1 MWLGKEALMDAD
13 LTYATDLTGITVYT
27 VTTARTNT
35 VYTHQAHAAL
45 HHEALTAIPDTEG
58 MYLKLERRY
67 HGAAQAGKPYW
78 RLEISLPGDPTELRR
93 NFDEDMPLANSRERN
108 LGALIGRIGR
118 VYIEE
123 APGRIAAARRDAA
136 KRERQ
141 AASAERAA
149 AARRDADGLI
159 ESSRDLAA
167 LLRMHAPTAG
177 DPTEWDAI
185 VIPIAAGSVASFAV
199 NRRRSTPKRLVLAD
213 LPYAADRAPD
223 GWRPA
228 QMADTDMCDPD
239 GNRIE
244 LDWLTVTRY
253 QYGPP
258 EETHTHRTPAAARR
272 HYDRLCQQLFAGGE
286 K

>member
-1 MWLGKEALMDAD
+1 
-13 LTYATDLTGITVYT
+13 
-27 VTTARTNT
+27 
-35 VYTHQAHAAL
+35 
-45 HHEALTAIPDTEG
+45 PDTEG
-58 MYLKLERRY
+58 MYLILERRF

-78 RLEISLPGDPTELRR
+78 RLEISLPGDPTGLRR

-108 LGALIGRIGR
+108 LGALIGRIDR
-118 VYIEE
+118 VYIE
-123 APGRIAAARRDAA
+123 
-136 KRERQ
+136 
-141 AASAERAA
+141 AAS
-149 AARRDADGLI
+149 GSI
-159 ESSRDLAA
+159 PHTSRDLAA